1 MLKNANLIFKAISLL
16 QVSLSFN
23 SKVKIHLLNAFIGIV
38 CVNKFRIV
46 SARLKISM
54 ILKR

>member
-1 MLKNANLIFKAISLL
+1 MLKNANLIFKAISML

-46 SARLKISM
+46 SAHLKISM